1 MVVGFCGW
9 VVIRWWILISLDLL
23 WINLSQNK
31 KIRSP
36 RHQADEK
43 GGVKAR
49 KQARKRRLVSEQKVQ
64 TPYPRLNW
72 TTRQNDERT
81 SGLLDC

>member
-1 MVVGFCGW
+1 MDQP
-9 VVIRWWILISLDLL
+9 LTEQKDPKPAPS
-23 WINLSQNK
+23 SY
-31 KIRSP
+31 
-36 RHQADEK
+36 DEK